1 MFTARLSGFVVSA
14 TFASLQNC
22 KISLHCDLFQ
32 INRHTSITQRVTP
45 FGTMNAII
53 WHEEHFNEIN

>member
-1 MFTARLSGFVVSA
+1 MFTARLSGFVLSES
-14 TFASLQNC
+14 FASLQNC
-22 KISLHCDLFQ
+22 KISLHCDLSQ

>member
-1 MFTARLSGFVVSA
+1 MFSARLSGFVLSA
-14 TFASLQNC
+14 AFASLQNC
-22 KISLHCDLFQ
+22 KISLHCNLSQ

-45 FGTMNAII
+45 FGTMDAII

>member
-1 MFTARLSGFVVSA
+1 MFSARLSGFVVSA

-22 KISLHCDLFQ
+22 KISLHYVLSQ

-45 FGTMNAII
+45 YGTMNAII

>member
-1 MFTARLSGFVVSA
+1 MFTARLSGFVLSA

-22 KISLHCDLFQ
+22 KISLHCIPSQ
-32 INRHTSITQRVTP
+32 INRYTSITQRVTP
-45 FGTMNAII
+45 FGTMDAII

>member
-1 MFTARLSGFVVSA
+1 MFTARLSGFVVSE

-32 INRHTSITQRVTP
+32 INRHISMTQRVTP